1 MNNQMKYPSAVNM
14 RSQISGFVLSVAAVL
29 VFCFGAVAADIPS
42 RPVPPRLLNDLAG
55 IFSPAQARDLEYR
68 LVAFADSTSNQIA
81 VVTVPELY
89 GMDKAEL
96 AFRIGE
102 EWGVGKKE
110 FDNGVVLLVKP
121 KSPGSRGEVF
131 IATGY
136 GLEGAIP
143 DATAGEIINRYMIPF
158 LQQGDYCSA
167 VNAALDIL
175 FSLASGEISHKEI
188 SGSSGSST
196 AIIIFFL
203 IFVVIFAVLMSKS
216 SGTKNIGGGN
226 GRGGHGGPSAFDL
239 MMLGILSGA
248 GRSGRSSSG
257 FGGGFG
263 GGGFGGFGGGSFGG
277 GGAGGSW

>member
-1 MNNQMKYPSAVNM
+1 MKYPSAVNM

-29 VFCFGAVAADIPS
+29 VFCFGAMAADIPS

-158 LQQGDYCSA
+158 LPGMIPDRFSA
-167 VNAALDIL
+167 I
-175 FSLASGEISHKEI
+175 FEKWTQWKRKTSASYSTTRTSSTVSTTMTRAHAYTAP
-188 SGSSGSST
+188 GSS
-196 AIIIFFL
+196 
-203 IFVVIFAVLMSKS
+203 
-216 SGTKNIGGGN
+216 
-226 GRGGHGGPSAFDL
+226 R
-239 MMLGILSGA
+239 
-248 GRSGRSSSG
+248 
-257 FGGGFG
+257 
-263 GGGFGGFGGGSFGG
+263 
-277 GGAGGSW
+277 